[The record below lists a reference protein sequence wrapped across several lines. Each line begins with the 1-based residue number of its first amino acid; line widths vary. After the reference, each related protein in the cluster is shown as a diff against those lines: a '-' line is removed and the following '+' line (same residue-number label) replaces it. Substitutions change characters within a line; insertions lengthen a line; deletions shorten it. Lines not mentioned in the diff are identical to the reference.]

1 MSGAAPFFVVENLE
15 RSFSGVRAVDG
26 VSFTLQRNTITGL
39 IGPNGSGKSTTIDC
53 LSGFQPAG
61 RGNWWLEGRELSG
74 LARHRIGRYGLT
86 RTFQAV
92 RAYESLSLIDNLCLA
107 RQEHDGIGWLD
118 AALRT
123 RKVRAADGAARAQA
137 RDLLDIVGLSRLEEA
152 PAAVLSYG
160 QRKLL
165 AIAAAMMAA
174 PSLVLLDEPVAG
186 VNPTMVARIMDLL
199 RHFRER
205 AVTMLVVEH
214 NMDFVMRLCERVI
227 VLDRGRILADGDPAT
242 VRADPAV
249 LDAYIGRPA
258 AGAEGRA
265 A

>member
-1 MSGAAPFFVVENLE
+1 M
-15 RSFSGVRAVDG
+15 RAVDS
-26 VSFTLQRNTITGL
+26 VSFTLARHTITGL

-53 LSGFQPAG
+53 LSGFQAAE
-61 RGNWWLEGRELSG
+61 RGSWRLEGHELSG
-74 LARHRIGRYGLT
+74 LARHRIGRSGLT

-118 AALRT
+118 AALGTPR
-123 RKVRAADGAARAQA
+123 VRAVERAARAQA
-137 RDLLDIVGLSRLEEA
+137 QDLLEIVGLRRLEQA

-165 AIAAAMMAA
+165 AIAAAMMTA

-199 RHFRER
+199 RHFRDR
-205 AVTMLVVEH
+205 RVTMLIVEH

-227 VLDRGRILADGDPAT
+227 VLDRGRILADGDPET

-249 LDAYIGRPA
+249 LDAYIGRSA
-258 AGAEGRA
+258 
-265 A
+265 